1 MENTS
6 YTFSFFNE
14 YASEGVAQAIKK
26 FNSREKKPIII
37 CVGSDMILG
46 DSLGPLVGTMLKRK
60 NVSAYV
66 YGTLNYPITAK
77 EVDYAKRYLK
87 QMHPDSVSIA
97 IDAAVGNNDD
107 VGLLRVM
114 NKGLKPGLGVD
125 KNLEVIGDIS
135 IIGIVAGKSLKNYN
149 LFNLTRLNLVY
160 KMAERIADGI
170 DKYIT
175 ERNPVKS
182 YFAANPP
189 GDVADKRSFY
199 A

>member
-6 YTFSFFNE
+6 YTFSSFNE

-26 FNSREKKPIII
+26 FNPREKKPIII

-87 QMHPDSVSIA
+87 QMHPDSVSVA